1 MITIFGF
8 RVNERQFLFAYLLAG
23 TLLLG
28 GLAGWVL
35 YRSYDFP
42 TSNAVYLADRIR
54 RQQTILQ
61 QQERYLPL
69 LDSAHHTIATYHPA
83 MTALFVEADIDNQI
97 DDIRRI
103 YSQNTDVASYRAF
116 AQAAD
121 FYRMMYDDKRVLWTK
136 QDNVILFSKQLEE
149 CEVGFQPV
157 AAGAASAPAAA
168 PTSQLPRFPAR

>member
-1 MITIFGF
+1 MLTIFGF
-8 RVNERQFLFAYLLAG
+8 RVNERQFLFGYLLAG

-35 YRSYDFP
+35 YHSYDFP
-42 TSNAVYLADRIR
+42 TTNAVYLANRIR

-69 LDSAHHTIATYHPA
+69 LDSAHHTIAQYRPA

-121 FYRMMYDDKRVLWTK
+121 FYRMMYDDKRVLWTG
-136 QDNVILFSKQLEE
+136 QANTILFSKQLEE

-157 AAGAASAPAAA
+157 AAGTASAPATA
-168 PTSQLPRFPAR
+168 PAGLMPRFPAR